1 MTVMSA
7 FAPAP
12 STNRAVTPIVID
24 LELTNACPADC
35 VMCPRDKLPKLGVMK
50 DDVFE
55 RLLQELV
62 AAPTA
67 RYISLCGIGE
77 PLLHPRF
84 FDWVPRL
91 AGLWYRPEVGLV
103 TGGERLTPE
112 VWDRLPSLGLRRVE
126 MSVQAVEPRLY
137 AQLMPGLS
145 FERVMANLEHI
156 ARHPH
161 PRVPFSVSYTEHLE
175 NRAHTAEVVRF
186 FAERKVPVKITQL
199 HSRAGNLVN
208 LALRVGAPRIPALRR
223 CRIFE
228 KIAFVAWDGRV
239 HFCCH
244 DVSRLHVVGDV
255 AIDGLA
261 AINTHKT
268 HIVREGGPSAPM
280 CGACDDPLRT
290 AL

>member
-1 MTVMSA
+1 MSHMPL

-12 STNRAVTPIVID
+12 APVVAPFIID

-35 VMCPRDKLPKLGVMK
+35 LMCPRDKLPKLGVMK
-50 DDVFE
+50 EEVFE
-55 RLLQELV
+55 RLLEDLT
-62 AAPTA
+62 AAPTL

-84 FDWVPRL
+84 SDWVPRL
-91 AGLWYRPEVGLV
+91 AALRSRPEVGLV

-112 VWDRLPSLGLRRVE
+112 VWDSLPGLGLRRAE
-126 MSVQAVEPRLY
+126 MSVQAVDPQLY

-145 FERVMANLEHI
+145 FERVMMNLEHI
-156 ARHPH
+156 ASHPH
-161 PRVPFSVSYTEHLE
+161 PRVPFSVSYTEHQQ
-175 NRAHTAEVVRF
+175 NRAHTDAMRRF
-186 FAERKVPVKITQL
+186 CRQRRLALKITGL

-208 LALRVGAPRIPALRR
+208 PLLRVGPPAIPVERR

-244 DVSRLHVVGDV
+244 DVARRHVVG
-255 AIDGLA
+255 AIVGDGMA
-261 AINTHKT
+261 GINARKT
-268 HIVREGGPSAPM
+268 QMVREGGPSAAI
-280 CGACDDPLRT
+280 CAACDDPLRT
-290 AL
+290 TL